1 MKELKNF
8 REFREF
14 SGRKLSIIFGL
25 ISAAYIALI
34 FILSGIPS
42 QIELIKRFNPLS
54 LLHIPLY
61 GLLTFFL
68 IRTFWRKGKKLLIL
82 AIFIALLVAV
92 FDELNQIHI
101 PGRKAS
107 GWDVVMDAVGIGGMA
122 MLCVRRRA

>member
-1 MKELKNF
+1 MSLF
-8 REFREF
+8 FALT
-14 SGRKLSIIFGL
+14 SL
-25 ISAAYIALI
+25 IYIALI
-34 FILSGIPS
+34 FVLAGIPG
-42 QIELIKRFNPLS
+42 QLEVVKKLNPQS
-54 LLHIPLY
+54 FLHIPLY

-101 PGRKAS
+101 PGRMAS
-107 GWDVVMDAVGIGGMA
+107 GWDVVMDVVGIGGMA

>member
-1 MKELKNF
+1 MKEKVKDKSFGFMSLP
-8 REFREF
+8 
-14 SGRKLSIIFGL
+14 FGL
-25 ISAAYIALI
+25 ISVIYIALI

-42 QIELIKRFNPLS
+42 QIELISKFNPLS

-68 IRTFWRKGKKLLIL
+68 IRTFWRKGKKSLIL

-101 PGRKAS
+101 PGRMAS

-122 MLCVRRRA
+122 MFYQRLVKYRK

>member
-1 MKELKNF
+1 MSLP
-8 REFREF
+8 
-14 SGRKLSIIFGL
+14 FGL
-25 ISAAYIALI
+25 ISVIYIALI

-42 QIELIKRFNPLS
+42 QIELISKFNPLS

-82 AIFIALLVAV
+82 AIIIALLVAV

-101 PGRKAS
+101 PGRMAS
-107 GWDVVMDAVGIGGMA
+107 GWDVVMDAVGIGMVGVIYTR
-122 MLCVRRRA
+122 LKK